1 MPYTIDVFTNWSGF
15 GTWAAL
21 KSWLTSEE
29 GGKLRVV
36 EPHHSAYALV
46 RYVKGQSDFTKPH
59 VPWCRSVVV
68 DRGSCL
74 PVCVAPPKASKLTD
88 TSAEEATIAEEF
100 VDGTMVN
107 LFCVGDTGLVNLAT
121 RSRLGGK
128 SRFYETGPTFEEMFQ
143 DALKAHSIPSMND
156 ILPSDPVAS
165 SVFTSTVLQHPSN
178 RIVKSIGSPTFQLVH
193 QGRVFADG
201 RVELE
206 EDASEMQCAK
216 EGDFFE
222 IQPYSL
228 NAVKGAKSVE
238 SWVSQQGLERGFG
251 WQGLV
256 LKDGK
261 GRRWRVR
268 SLGYETVRRIR
279 GNESTAEERFARLRK
294 DRIVEQYISFYPED
308 RPQLYELEGRLRKNT
323 RQLAQFY
330 TDVFRTRKTP
340 YHELPWPYKHHVSV
354 LHNIFKDHLR
364 AKEKKIDLEEVIR
377 YVNGLTSEDLANMTK
392 VHTLELRKSE
402 PKKTVEAPSV
412 EEPTTA

>member
-1 MPYTIDVFTNWSGF
+1 M
-15 GTWAAL
+15 
-21 KSWLTSEE
+21 
-29 GGKLRVV
+29 
-36 EPHHSAYALV
+36 
-46 RYVKGQSDFTKPH
+46 
-59 VPWCRSVVV
+59 
-68 DRGSCL
+68 
-74 PVCVAPPKASKLTD
+74 APPKASKLTD
-88 TSAEEATIAEEF
+88 LSVEQAIIAEEF

-107 LFCVGDTGLVNLAT
+107 LFRVGEPGVVNLAT

-128 SRFYETGPTFEEMFQ
+128 SKFYETGPTFEDMFQ
-143 DALKAHSIPSMND
+143 DALKAHSIESMSD
-156 ILPSDPVAS
+156 ILPASNESVAA
-165 SVFTSTVLQHPSN
+165 VFTSTVLQHPSN

-201 RVELE
+201 RVELV
-206 EDASEMQCAK
+206 EDAAEMECAK

-238 SWVSQQGLERGFG
+238 SWVSQQALERGFG

-261 GRRWRVR
+261 GQRWRVR
-268 SLGYETVRRIR
+268 SLVYETVRRIR
-279 GNESTAEERFARLRK
+279 GNESTAEERFARLRA
-294 DRIVEQYISFYPED
+294 DRLVDQYISFYPED

-354 LHNIFKDHLR
+354 LHNLFKDVLR
-364 AKEKKIDLEEVIR
+364 AKEKKIDLDEVVR
-377 YVNGLTSEDLANMTK
+377 YVNGLNVDDLANMAK
-392 VHTLELRKSE
+392 VHTLTLRKSE
-402 PKKTVEAPSV
+402 PKKETV
-412 EEPTTA
+412 EEPSTA